1 MQYGGNKFSIS
12 NKKSLAAL
20 QKEPKYI
27 AFSLNY
33 DITLF
38 HKVFFFLKVSQSAL
52 KEKDTLSPHL
62 YC

>member
-20 QKEPKYI
+20 QREPKYT

-38 HKVFFFLKVSQSAL
+38 HKVFFFLKVSWSAL